1 MVGYQGSQEPE
12 QWVGTR
18 NQCVVQRGATGAP
31 LGDHWPIYL
40 VDIFS
45 RAQRVTHGLTSA
57 LRPGG
62 GAPGAELSSALRQ
75 HKIESIRNVNIANVT
90 IVFGVCQ
97 NWETIGGKSQR
108 ADKNET
114 SKMGNNFKQCKS
126 LCRPYHVT
134 NPSLSAHQTLDI

>member
-57 LRPGG
+57 PRPGG

-75 HKIESIRNVNIANVT
+75 HKIESIRIVNIANDT
-90 IVFGVCQ
+90 IVLWFVK
-97 NWETIGGKSQR
+97 TGKQLVEKVKEQIENR
-108 ADKNET
+108 QKHQKCATTLN
-114 SKMGNNFKQCKS
+114 
-126 LCRPYHVT
+126 
-134 NPSLSAHQTLDI
+134 SAKVSVARTMLQTLLSLHTRR

>member
-57 LRPGG
+57 ARPGG

-75 HKIESIRNVNIANVT
+75 HKIESIHDVIIANDT
-90 IVFGVCQ
+90 IVLWFVK
-97 NWETIGGKSQR
+97 TGKQLVEKVKEQIENR
-108 ADKNET
+108 QKHQKCATTLN
-114 SKMGNNFKQCKS
+114 
-126 LCRPYHVT
+126 
-134 NPSLSAHQTLDI
+134 SAKVSVARTMLQTLLSLHTRR

>member
-57 LRPGG
+57 PRPGG

-75 HKIESIRNVNIANVT
+75 HKIESIRNVIIANFT
-90 IVFGVCQ
+90 IVLWFVK
-97 NWETIGGKSQR
+97 TGKSQR
-108 ADKNET
+108 ADR
-114 SKMGNNFKQCKS
+114 KQTKTKHQKWATTLNSAS
-126 LCRPYHVT
+126 LCHPVAGT
-134 NPSLSAHQTLDI
+134 MLQTLLSLHTRR

>member
-57 LRPGG
+57 PRPGG

-75 HKIESIRNVNIANVT
+75 HKIESIRNVIIANFT
-90 IVFGVCQ
+90 IVLWFVK
-97 NWETIGGKSQR
+97 TGKSQR
-108 ADKNET
+108 ADRKQTKT
-114 SKMGNNFKQCKS
+114 SKLGNNSKQCKS
-126 LCRPYHVT
+126 LYRPYHVT